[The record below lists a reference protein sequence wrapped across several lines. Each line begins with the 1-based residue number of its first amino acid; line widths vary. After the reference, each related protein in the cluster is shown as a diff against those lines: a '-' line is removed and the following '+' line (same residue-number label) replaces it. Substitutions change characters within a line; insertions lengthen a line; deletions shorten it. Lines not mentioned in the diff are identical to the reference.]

1 MKKENLAI
9 NSLLS
14 ILFAITTGIFSF
26 VINRVFGEQIGQS
39 YLGVL
44 RIFTQFISYLS
55 LAELGIGVASSVLLY
70 KPLNTNDYNKVSS
83 VFFTLDFFYK
93 RIALAILLLGGLLGI
108 FLSFFIKGVDVN
120 SDIYICWLLYV
131 ISVSISYCFSKYSIL
146 FSADQKYGFVLIT
159 RNIIK
164 IFLQVMQVISLMIY
178 NSFVIFVLLIVVA
191 TIFEYA
197 INNYYFKKN
206 YKLKLNS
213 CYKLNKQ
220 VMSKTGNVFI
230 HKISSVLVFNTDY
243 LIISKFLGVNTVA
256 IYSSYIMLSNFIMV
270 FVSSLVNVIKPRFGL
285 FVASSSKENIYNLW
299 LRSFSI
305 NSYVSIVLISF
316 LYVSF
321 SPLIKIWMGDTYL
334 LKDEVV
340 NLILVNI
347 FFSFFRISM
356 DLIKESSGYFKDIH
370 LPIIEGL
377 TNLIL
382 SLVLVNYYGLTGVI
396 VGTIL
401 SNILII
407 LIWKPII
414 VFKHVLN
421 ISINEYIKNLIKY
434 IVIFSIVM
442 SVFKYI
448 KGLYI
453 IDDFFDICLFIP
465 ISIFIPLFIFLMDNI
480 FRDVFKTMIKYLI
493 KKRSLK

>member
-1 MKKENLAI
+1 
-9 NSLLS
+9 
-14 ILFAITTGIFSF
+14 
-26 VINRVFGEQIGQS
+26 
-39 YLGVL
+39 
-44 RIFTQFISYLS
+44 
-55 LAELGIGVASSVLLY
+55 
-70 KPLNTNDYNKVSS
+70 
-83 VFFTLDFFYK
+83 
-93 RIALAILLLGGLLGI
+93 
-108 FLSFFIKGVDVN
+108 
-120 SDIYICWLLYV
+120 
-131 ISVSISYCFSKYSIL
+131 
-146 FSADQKYGFVLIT
+146 
-159 RNIIK
+159 
-164 IFLQVMQVISLMIY
+164 MIY

-305 NSYVSIVLISF
+305 NSYISIVLISF